1 MTDFDS
7 NAKPSGSRLENGF
20 EIGWRKTGKPAENL
34 LSPKIIFCGISPLCG
49 VVLVFLLTDHL
60 SKLGSFADALCNQW

>member
-20 EIGWRKTGKPAENL
+20 GIGWRKTGKPAENL

-49 VVLVFLLTDHL
+49 VVLVFLLT
-60 SKLGSFADALCNQW
+60 